1 VETPKPKTDF
11 SHTDTW
17 FLSRNQNTICRDP
30 RGFFGYMIENDN
42 YLIIREGDMDDL
54 FQFG

>member
-1 VETPKPKTDF
+1 VETPQPKTDF